1 MINGDYGQGILLH
14 VRADFYGY
22 HCPYHRD
29 TGAATHQENRPSGRR
44 DRHCTLIKA
53 IAKVEKTF
61 TEKLED
67 HCQKQEKLH
76 KQIDERFWKHSHTLD
91 ENGQVTKDII
101 IKGGM

>member
-1 MINGDYGQGILLH
+1 MEIMGKEFYFTFGPIFTVIVAPIIVILVQRLIKKT
-14 VRADFYGY
+14 DQ
-22 HCPYHRD
+22 
-29 TGAATHQENRPSGRR
+29 AAE